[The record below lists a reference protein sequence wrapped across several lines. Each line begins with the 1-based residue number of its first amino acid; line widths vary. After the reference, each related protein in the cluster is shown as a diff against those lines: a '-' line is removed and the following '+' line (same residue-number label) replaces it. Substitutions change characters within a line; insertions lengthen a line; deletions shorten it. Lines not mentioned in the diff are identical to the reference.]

1 MPTLDTIYAP
11 IQSSLTQIEKQLHGF
26 EKNLS
31 RLTDT
36 DTNPIIFNLS
46 EGKKIRAALLLFSS
60 GKAYSSD
67 PVIETATAIELIH
80 FASLV
85 HDDILDQ
92 ESERRGEQPLYKQL
106 STKKSLLLGDYILTK
121 ALQDIPETIYIKA
134 SKALLSII
142 SEMCIGEFSQ
152 LQMKE
157 DDIAQTQ
164 YRQNYYDV
172 NFKKTA
178 LLFGKVCYIGS
189 LFNNTLS
196 DDQHSAFMRFGENFG
211 MAFQFLDDTLEIYQ
225 QLSGEKEV
233 HVFDAAQGIVT
244 LPYLNYAENV
254 LQIQTPE
261 AFNQFKRNLKDP
273 QKLNTIHQAMKNE
286 QIFESV
292 LDVIQTHIIHAKR
305 ALTGING
312 ELTLNLFKIADHIDQ
327 KSQMICG

>member
-1 MPTLDTIYAP
+1 MPSLDKIYSP
-11 IQSSLTQIEKQLHGF
+11 IQATLTKLEEQLHRF
-26 EKNLS
+26 ENNLS
-31 RLTDT
+31 AITKSDT
-36 DTNPIIFNLS
+36 TPIIFNLS

-60 GKAYSSD
+60 GIASTSD
-67 PVIETATAIELIH
+67 AVIETATAVELIH

-92 ESERRGEQPLYKQL
+92 ESERRGEKPLYKQL

-157 DDIAQTQ
+157 DDIEQTQ

-189 LFNNTLS
+189 LFNKTLS
-196 DDQHSAFMRFGENFG
+196 EDEHAAYMRFGENFG
-211 MAFQFLDDTLEIYQ
+211 MAFQFLDDTLEIAQ
-225 QLSGEKEV
+225 QLNGEKEI
-233 HVFDAAQGIVT
+233 HVF
-244 LPYLNYAENV
+244 L
-254 LQIQTPE
+254 
-261 AFNQFKRNLKDP
+261 
-273 QKLNTIHQAMKNE
+273 
-286 QIFESV
+286 
-292 LDVIQTHIIHAKR
+292 
-305 ALTGING
+305 
-312 ELTLNLFKIADHIDQ
+312 
-327 KSQMICG
+327 